1 MSINTKN
8 IAIFAGSA
16 SLELAGKIAEALG
29 INLGDMQVEHF
40 ADGEFS
46 VYYKDSIRGKDVFL
60 VQSTY
65 PSSDNIME
73 LLLMVDAAKRASAH
87 YIAAVI
93 PYFGWAR
100 QDRKDK
106 PRVSIGAKLM
116 ADLLSTAGVTRV
128 ITMDLHADQIQGFF
142 NVPVD
147 HLYASMVFIDYLR
160 QTSDLERTVIA
171 TPDVGG
177 AKRAN
182 SYAKFL
188 GVPMVICHKSRAKA
202 NEVAEMTIIGDVTG
216 KDVILVDDIVDTAG
230 TICKAADLMIQNGAR
245 SVRAVASHAVLSDP
259 ATERIN
265 ASALKEMIF
274 TDSIP
279 LRKHSDKIHIVSVA
293 DIFAEAINRV
303 INHESISILYSI

>member
-202 NEVAEMTIIGDVTG
+202 NEGAEMTIIGDVTG

-293 DIFAEAINRV
+293 NIFAEAINRV

>member
-202 NEVAEMTIIGDVTG
+202 NDV
-216 KDVILVDDIVDTAG
+216 
-230 TICKAADLMIQNGAR
+230 ADLMMQNGAR

-279 LRKHSDKIHIVSVA
+279 LRKHSDKLHIVSVA
-293 DIFAEAINRV
+293 NIFAEAINRV

>member
-1 MSINTKN
+1 MSIDTNN
-8 IAIFAGSA
+8 VAIFAGSA
-16 SLELAGKIAEALG
+16 SLDLATKIAEGLG

-65 PSSDNIME
+65 PSSDNLME
-73 LLLMVDAAKRASAH
+73 LLLMIDAAKRASAH

-106 PRVSIGAKLM
+106 PRVSIGAKLI
-116 ADLLSTAGVTRV
+116 ADLLSVAGVTRL

-147 HLYASMVFIDYLR
+147 HLYASTVFVDYLR
-160 QTSDLERTVIA
+160 KSSDLENTVIA

-202 NEVAEMTIIGDVTG
+202 NEVAEMTIIGEVEG

-230 TICKAADLMIQNGAR
+230 TICKAADLMIKNGAR
-245 SVRAVASHAVLSDP
+245 SVRAIASHAVLSDP

-265 ASALKEMIF
+265 ASALKEIIF

-279 LRKHSDKIHIVSVA
+279 LRKHSDKIRIVSTASV
-293 DIFAEAINRV
+293 FAEAIKRV
-303 INHESISILYSI
+303 INHESISILYSL

>member
-29 INLGDMQVEHF
+29 MNLGDMQVEHF

-202 NEVAEMTIIGDVTG
+202 NEVAEMTIIGDVTD

-293 DIFAEAINRV
+293 NIFAEAINRV

>member
-202 NEVAEMTIIGDVTG
+202 NEVAEMTLIGDVTG

-293 DIFAEAINRV
+293 NIFAEAINRV

>member
-1 MSINTKN
+1 MSIDTNN
-8 IAIFAGSA
+8 VAIFAGSA
-16 SLELAGKIAEALG
+16 SLDLAAKIAEGLG

-65 PSSDNIME
+65 PSSDNLME
-73 LLLMVDAAKRASAH
+73 LLLMIDAAKRASAH

-106 PRVSIGAKLM
+106 PRVSIGAKLI
-116 ADLLSTAGVTRV
+116 ADLLSVAGVTRL

-147 HLYASMVFIDYLR
+147 HLYASTVFVDYLR
-160 QTSDLERTVIA
+160 KSSDLENTVIA

-202 NEVAEMTIIGDVTG
+202 NEVAEMTIIGEVEG

-230 TICKAADLMIQNGAR
+230 TICKAADLMIKNGAR
-245 SVRAVASHAVLSDP
+245 SVRAIASHAVLSDP
-259 ATERIN
+259 ATERID
-265 ASALKEMIF
+265 ASALKEIIF

-279 LRKHSDKIHIVSVA
+279 LRKHSDKIRIVSTASV
-293 DIFAEAINRV
+293 FAEAIKRV
-303 INHESISILYSI
+303 INHESISILYSL

>member
-1 MSINTKN
+1 MSIDTNN
-8 IAIFAGSA
+8 VAIFAGSA
-16 SLELAGKIAEALG
+16 SLDLAAKIAEGLG

-73 LLLMVDAAKRASAH
+73 LLLMIDAAKRASAH

-160 QTSDLERTVIA
+160 QTSDLSRTVIA

-202 NEVAEMTIIGDVTG
+202 NEVAEMTIIGDVEG

-230 TICKAADLMIQNGAR
+230 TICKAADLMMANGAR
-245 SVRAVASHAVLSDP
+245 SVRAAASHAVLSDP

-265 ASALKEMIF
+265 ASALKEIIF

-279 LRKHSDKIHIVSVA
+279 LRKQSDKIHIVSVA
-293 DIFAEAINRV
+293 NIFAEAINRV

>member
-116 ADLLSTAGVTRV
+116 ADLLSTAGFTRV

-202 NEVAEMTIIGDVTG
+202 NEVAEMTIIGDVTD

-293 DIFAEAINRV
+293 NIFAEAINRV

>member
-1 MSINTKN
+1 MSIDTKN
-8 IAIFAGSA
+8 VAIFAGSA
-16 SLELAGKIAEALG
+16 SLDLATKIAEGLG

-65 PSSDNIME
+65 PSSDNLME
-73 LLLMVDAAKRASAH
+73 LLLMIDAAKRASAH

-106 PRVSIGAKLM
+106 PRVSIGAKLI
-116 ADLLSTAGVTRV
+116 ADLLSVAGVTRL

-147 HLYASMVFIDYLR
+147 HLYASTVFVDYLR
-160 QTSDLERTVIA
+160 KSSDLENTVIA

-202 NEVAEMTIIGDVTG
+202 NEVAEMTIIGEVEG

-230 TICKAADLMIQNGAR
+230 TICKAADLMIKNGAL
-245 SVRAVASHAVLSDP
+245 SVRAIASHAVLSDP
-259 ATERIN
+259 ATERID
-265 ASALKEMIF
+265 ASALKEIIF

-279 LRKHSDKIHIVSVA
+279 LRKHSDKIRIVSTASV
-293 DIFAEAINRV
+293 FAEAIKRV
-303 INHESISILYSI
+303 INHESISILYSL

>member
-202 NEVAEMTIIGDVTG
+202 NEVAEMTIIGDVTD

-245 SVRAVASHAVLSDP
+245 SVRAVASHAVLSYP

-293 DIFAEAINRV
+293 NIFAEAINRV

>member
-1 MSINTKN
+1 MSIDTKN
-8 IAIFAGSA
+8 VAIFAGSA
-16 SLELAGKIAEALG
+16 SLDLAAKIAEGLG

-65 PSSDNIME
+65 PSS
-73 LLLMVDAAKRASAH
+73 

-106 PRVSIGAKLM
+106 PRVSIGAKLI
-116 ADLLSTAGVTRV
+116 ADMLSVAGVTRL

-147 HLYASMVFIDYLR
+147 HLYASTVFVDYLR
-160 QTSDLERTVIA
+160 KSSDLENTVIA

-202 NEVAEMTIIGDVTG
+202 NEVAEMTIIGEVEG

-230 TICKAADLMIQNGAR
+230 TICKAADLMIKNGAR
-245 SVRAVASHAVLSDP
+245 SVRAIASHAVLSDP
-259 ATERIN
+259 ATERIE
-265 ASALKEMIF
+265 ASALKEIIF

-279 LRKHSDKIHIVSVA
+279 LRKHSDKIRIVSTASV
-293 DIFAEAINRV
+293 FAEAIKRV
-303 INHESISILYSI
+303 INHESISILYSL